1 MKRKHIFL
9 AALALL
15 LVSGN
20 PTICRGQELVTYPAP
35 ASEEVTMK
43 QDFTVQVRTPEGEW
57 KNVDTYAVKVKAPDN
72 VELASL
78 AYFDFSGT
86 VEVKVTA
93 NAPVEQARIRPLS
106 YNILPD
112 VDGRSITFR
121 LDKPRNLSLE
131 VNGDIFHNLHLFA
144 NPIDTNRPAKPR
156 TTKDFIY
163 FAPGVHQLPGDMLNV
178 PSGTTVYVAGGAVV
192 KGCIHVKDAHDVK
205 IAGRGIVHP
214 DKRGEGIRV
223 SRSRNVEIEGLI
235 TTQCPTGES
244 EHVTIRNVKAI
255 SSYGWGDGMN
265 VFASSH
271 VLFDGVF
278 CRNSDDCTTVYATRL
293 GYKGGCRHIT
303 MQNST
308 LWADVAHPIFIGLHG
323 DSGKFE
329 IMEDLNY
336 VNIDILDHHEKQI
349 DYQGCL
355 AINAG
360 DNNLVR
366 NVRFENIRIEDFRR
380 GQLVNLRIFYNK
392 KYCTAPGRGIENVL
406 FKDITYNGTHAE
418 LSHIIGYDRDRLV
431 RNIRFENL
439 RINGTVISDD
449 MPGKPAWYKT
459 GDMARIFIGEHVENV
474 TFSK

>member
-57 KNVDTYAVKVKAPDN
+57 KNIDTYAVKVKAPDN

-121 LDKPRNLSLE
+121 LDKPRNLSVE

-163 FAPGVHQLPGDMLNV
+163 FAPGVHQLPGDTLNV
-178 PSGTTVYVAGGAVV
+178 PSGTTV
-192 KGCIHVKDAHDVK
+192 
-205 IAGRGIVHP
+205 
-214 DKRGEGIRV
+214 
-223 SRSRNVEIEGLI
+223 
-235 TTQCPTGES
+235 
-244 EHVTIRNVKAI
+244 
-255 SSYGWGDGMN
+255 
-265 VFASSH
+265 
-271 VLFDGVF
+271 
-278 CRNSDDCTTVYATRL
+278 
-293 GYKGGCRHIT
+293 
-303 MQNST
+303 
-308 LWADVAHPIFIGLHG
+308 
-323 DSGKFE
+323 
-329 IMEDLNY
+329 
-336 VNIDILDHHEKQI
+336 
-349 DYQGCL
+349 
-355 AINAG
+355 
-360 DNNLVR
+360 
-366 NVRFENIRIEDFRR
+366 
-380 GQLVNLRIFYNK
+380 
-392 KYCTAPGRGIENVL
+392 
-406 FKDITYNGTHAE
+406 
-418 LSHIIGYDRDRLV
+418 
-431 RNIRFENL
+431 
-439 RINGTVISDD
+439 
-449 MPGKPAWYKT
+449 
-459 GDMARIFIGEHVENV
+459 
-474 TFSK
+474 